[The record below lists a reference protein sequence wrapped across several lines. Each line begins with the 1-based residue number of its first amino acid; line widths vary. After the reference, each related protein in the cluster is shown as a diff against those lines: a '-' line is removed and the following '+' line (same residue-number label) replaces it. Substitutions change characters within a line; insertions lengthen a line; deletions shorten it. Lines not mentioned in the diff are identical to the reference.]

1 MDDEEEAAEEIFGE
15 KEVDP
20 VFLELSSYLFA
31 VSFSRGCAIGEVGT
45 VDLGVLLPRAMARE
59 GNGHPEVLMLG
70 LSGLL
75 LVGLV
80 GDFGVTL
87 VVAGKDCLVVTVG
100 EGE

>member
-20 VFLELSSYLFA
+20 VFFELSSYLFA

-45 VDLGVLLPRAMARE
+45 ADLGVLLPRAMARE
-59 GNGHPEVLMLG
+59 GNGHPEVLRLG

-75 LVGLV
+75 LVGQA
-80 GDFGVTL
+80 DFGVTL

>member
-31 VSFSRGCAIGEVGT
+31 VSFSRGCAIREVGT

-75 LVGLV
+75 LVGQA
-80 GDFGVTL
+80 DFGVTL

>member
-15 KEVDP
+15 KEVNP
-20 VFLELSSYLFA
+20 VFFELSSYLFA
-31 VSFSRGCAIGEVGT
+31 VSFSIREVGT
-45 VDLGVLLPRAMARE
+45 ADLGVLLPRAMARE

-75 LVGLV
+75 LVGQA
-80 GDFGVTL
+80 DFGVTL